1 MTFRW
6 TQMTAASASPLRI
19 AASEVQPWELWAL
32 AGLLGFALF
41 VGLLDDTG
49 AAFHATIIVPL
60 GLASVLSAG
69 AIHAVQREPLALWTG
84 LFWMRLSTAVY
95 FGIGSLAHR
104 FMNEI
109 MLTMLRDFFAASDA
123 EIARFNLLATM
134 CSLVILGTVAFA
146 SQLWPQRSCE
156 PQKGDDRLMLAAAFL
171 FGLPGFATK
180 YLVIFPNAMG
190 AFGENAVLP
199 GVLTQLVWLAPVS
212 IFLLVSWTL
221 RHRPGWIIPLA
232 GLVLLD
238 AFFGFLRFSKG
249 EALLPILMLVL
260 AVLQHR
266 FTFKRAA
273 LAVVLLAALFP
284 VLQSVTAAG
293 RAELIA
299 RYGTI
304 RSASFGERLAI
315 LSGVLADPRDDDQA
329 EFQGALVRIAYVHAA
344 APAMAMYDAG
354 QPGNSLSY
362 VPLVF
367 IPRLLWPD
375 KPLFDMGQSYT
386 ELLTGSDTSSTW
398 MGYFAEAYWNLG
410 WLGVPVVMIPL
421 GLIFFAT
428 GRYTLWTLRNGEWL
442 HFPAVFL
449 GLYMGARMDGLIA
462 GDVVASTLTILLV
475 YAVARIATPLVCD
488 LVGSSPAPLSRAIQ

>member
-1 MTFRW
+1 
-6 TQMTAASASPLRI
+6 MTAAPAFPLRS
-19 AASEVQPWELWAL
+19 AASEVQAWELWAL
-32 AGLLGFALF
+32 AGLVGFTLLAT
-41 VGLLDDTG
+41 LLDETG
-49 AAFHATIIVPL
+49 ATFHANLIAPL
-60 GLASVLSAG
+60 WLAG
-69 AIHAVQREPLALWTG
+69 ALCAGAVQAVQRQPLALWTG

-95 FGIGSLAHR
+95 FGIGSVAHR
-104 FMNEI
+104 FMNETT
-109 MLTMLRDFFAASDA
+109 LNALHDFFAASETELA
-123 EIARFNLLATM
+123 KFNLLAAV
-134 CSLVILGTVAFA
+134 CSLVILGTVALTAQF
-146 SQLWPQRSCE
+146 WPQRLVE
-156 PQKGDDRLMLAAAFL
+156 PRQTDDRLMLTAAFL

-190 AFGENAVLP
+190 AFGEDAVLP

-212 IFLLVSWTL
+212 TFLLVSWTL
-221 RHRPGWIIPLA
+221 QHRANWLLPLST
-232 GLVLLD
+232 LVLLD

-249 EALLPILMLVL
+249 EALLPVLMLVL
-260 AVLQHR
+260 AILQHR
-266 FTFKRAA
+266 FTLRRAVI
-273 LAVVLLAALFP
+273 AVLVLVAVFP
-284 VLQSVTAAG
+284 ILQSTTATG

-304 RSASFGERLAI
+304 RSASFGERLEI
-315 LSGVLADPRDDDQA
+315 LSGVLADGPQDDQE
-329 EFQGALVRIAYVHAA
+329 EFQGALIRIAYVHAA

-362 VPLVF
+362 VPLVA

-375 KPLFDMGQSYT
+375 KPIFDMGQAYT
-386 ELLTGSDTSSTW
+386 ALLTGSDTSSTW

-462 GDVVASTLTILLV
+462 GDVAASALTILIV
-475 YAVARIATPLVCD
+475 YPVARIATPMLCEMI
-488 LVGSSPAPLSRAIQ
+488 GSQPPPLARATQ